1 MSTDE
6 NRSSV
11 GGASDQE
18 RAHVDPA
25 TDRKQSHRKQSQS
38 YLHRI
43 ALGVAFLGAVCVAA
57 AGGTPNGLFVIGWGL
72 ALGGVLV
79 ACVTGKEVPDE

>member
-18 RAHVDPA
+18 RAHADPA
-25 TDRKQSHRKQSQS
+25 TERKQSQS
-38 YLHRI
+38 YLHYL